1 MKEADE
7 IDDWEVVLDHLKGV
21 SLGVDRTD
29 GKIVYMSTRQ
39 CSAADLWNKM
49 PSVAEFTSLAVIDLH
64 KCRYI
69 DHLNESVCDLTNL
82 RRLLL
87 TRCSKLSS
95 LPNGIGRLQNLTEV
109 RTAAVGKVVEFWL
122 LKLCL

>member
-1 MKEADE
+1 MDDSMKYIDGFG
-7 IDDWEVVLDHLKGV
+7 DDWEVLSTVKGV
-21 SLGVDRTD
+21 SLAADRKD

-49 PSVAEFTSLAVIDLH
+49 PCIAEFTSLAVLDLH

-69 DHLNESVCDLTNL
+69 DHLHESVCDLTNL

-87 TRCSKLSS
+87 TRCKNLST
-95 LPNGIGRLQNLTEV
+95 LPSNIGANLKNLTEV
-109 RTAAVGKVVEFWL
+109 RMVSIE
-122 LKLCL
+122 